1 MAEDGGALGGAGADY
16 ASFSFDDKMRIYYSA
31 SRPAR
36 ARVAAV
42 PVPRAR
48 PGLYA
53 AGAIAPR
60 ATRPA
65 HRC

>member
-1 MAEDGGALGGAGADY
+1 MAEDGGALGGTGADY

-42 PVPRAR
+42 PVPLLR
-48 PGLYA
+48 
-53 AGAIAPR
+53 APR
-60 ATRPA
+60 ALRTAANA
-65 HRC
+65 HAAD